1 MVRRCL
7 NCMEEFGIPDG
18 QENANCTCPN
28 CGFVEGTP
36 PKEIYHLYPGMRL
49 RDRYTIGTVL
59 GFGGF
64 GITYKAWDENLNTVV
79 AIKEYYPTGLVQRI
93 PGEKVVILY
102 GGQRRKEYFSG
113 LSRFLDEARNMAK
126 FQDNPNIVYVLDF
139 FEENNTAYMIME
151 FLDGISLK
159 DFLKQEGGRID
170 YEMAVEVTM
179 PIIDALRQIHREG
192 IIHRDISPDNIFLCQ
207 GGKIKLIDFGA
218 ARFSDEEKEITRSII
233 LKPGFAP
240 TEQYQS
246 KSKQG
251 PWTDIYAL
259 SATLYKC
266 ITGVVPDE
274 SVNREVEDTLA
285 APIELN
291 PAIPEY
297 ISVSIMKGM
306 ALNSELRFRNVDEFK
321 KALSNEKKVL
331 DVGKELKKRK
341 SKRVIGISIAAV
353 LLLFGGLTAFKI
365 YDSKDPEL
373 KEAVITVWVSYG
385 EDEDKEKK
393 EQIVE
398 EMSESFMRDQPAVT
412 VVAEAIPED
421 EYADRLKEA
430 DISGNMPTVY
440 EQEFADD
447 DILSEAASVKDIY
460 NSLNNMDDYYFL
472 KDYKKELTASKIVP
486 LGFNVPVVFVR
497 RKDDID
503 MSQFTLSDFQQL
515 KAGNYYCNPHYY
527 DLYIN
532 SLGGSVRIDGD
543 IKIDE
548 TGESMLA
555 DMKKEA
561 EKNKIAVDGKNA
573 ITLFAD
579 GEIIYYVSSLMEQS
593 DFNDNVSGKYWMCPF
608 ETENVYGIFTD
619 VYCIAGSADENEKR
633 AAEVWFKYMLEAGPQ
648 QKLHVENRSAIP
660 INKSA
665 YETLINTNREYELV
679 NDYMNKLIFYPKEQ
693 KDIRKYALEL
703 MGKSE

>member
-7 NCMEEFGIPDG
+7 NCMEEFEIPVG
-18 QENANCTCPN
+18 QENVNCTCPN

-159 DFLKQEGGRID
+159 DFLKQEGGKID

-341 SKRVIGISIAAV
+341 SKRIIGISIAAV
-353 LLLFGGLTAFKI
+353 LLLCGGLTAFKI
-365 YDSKDPEL
+365 YASKDPEL

-385 EDEDKEKK
+385 EGVDKEKK
-393 EQIVE
+393 EDIVE

-430 DISGNMPTVY
+430 DMSGNMPTIY
-440 EQEFADD
+440 EQAFADD
-447 DILSEAASVKDIY
+447 EILSKAAPVKDIY
-460 NSLNNMDDYYFL
+460 KSLNNMDDYYFL
-472 KDYKKELTASKIVP
+472 KDYKKELIASKIVP

-497 RKDDID
+497 RNDDID
-503 MSQFTLSDFQQL
+503 MKQFVLSDFQQL
-515 KAGNYYCNPHYY
+515 EAGKYYCNPRYC
-527 DLYIN
+527 DLYVN
-532 SLGGSVRIDGD
+532 SLGGSIRMDAQL
-543 IKIDE
+543 KIDE
-548 TGESMLA
+548 TGEAMLA

-561 EKNKIAVDGKNA
+561 EENKISVDGKNA

-579 GEIIYYVSSLMEQS
+579 GEIRFYVSSAMELS
-593 DFNDNVSGKYWMCPF
+593 DFIANAVGNFEMRPF

-619 VYCIAGSADENEKR
+619 VYCIDGGADEREIR
-633 AAEVWFKYMLEAGPQ
+633 AARVWFKYMLEAGPQ

-660 INKSA
+660 VNKSA
-665 YETLINTNREYELV
+665 CETFINTNSQYELV
-679 NDYMNKLIFYPKEQ
+679 NDYINKLVFYPEEQ

-703 MGKSE
+703 MSEGE